1 MFVGAPLALVAHP
14 LEAPW
19 LFFVGLAL
27 LLIALAVPTRKG
39 QTLSNR
45 LAQLV
50 RHLPGARWF
59 RPRD

>member
-1 MFVGAPLALVAHP
+1 MFVGAPLALAAHP

-27 LLIALAVPTRKG
+27 LLIALAVPPRKG
-39 QTLSNR
+39 QSLPSR

-50 RHLPGARWF
+50 RHLLGARWF
-59 RPRD
+59 RTRD